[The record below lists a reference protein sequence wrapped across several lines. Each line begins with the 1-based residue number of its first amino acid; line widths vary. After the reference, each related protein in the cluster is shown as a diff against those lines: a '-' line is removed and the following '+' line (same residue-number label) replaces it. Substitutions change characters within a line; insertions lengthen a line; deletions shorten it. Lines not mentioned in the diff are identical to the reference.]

1 MKTALALC
9 LLVASAHADPAPTSA
24 HVAPA
29 PTAELTAHNDPKSPT
44 IDAALINAPKASRIT
59 LTSGT
64 VSMNATKQRPYSQ
77 SSDPIVIAFVIQAD
91 EAFATANLAAI
102 EKALDATGLDKA
114 CPPDSFGSIIAYAID
129 TQTKVAMGPLARIKG
144 HQLGVAKDYKG
155 KKGASLATAVT
166 LAFSELDKL
175 DAPRKVVIIVG
186 DGSDSDPK
194 APLAELK
201 KDAARQKIQV
211 FAVVTKTGPVSKLV
225 TPIVATSAADLGT
238 QLDAVAKQLVNRFY
252 VTFPVG
258 KLIPFDGKVHDF
270 VVGLD
275 KVNLEPIP
283 LTLK

>member
-9 LLVASAHADPAPTSA
+9 LLVASAHADPT
-24 HVAPA
+24 

-59 LTSGT
+59 LTSGAVT
-64 VSMNATKQRPYSQ
+64 MNATKQRPYSQ

-91 EAFATANLAAI
+91 EAFATANLAII
-102 EKALDATGLDKA
+102 EKALDATGLAKA
-114 CPPDSFGSIIAYAID
+114 CPPDSFGTIIAYAQD
-129 TQTKVAMGPLARIKG
+129 TQTKVAMGPLDRIKG
-144 HQLGVAKDYKG
+144 RHLGVAKDYKG
-155 KKGASLATAVT
+155 KKGTSLSTSLT

-175 DAPRKVVIIVG
+175 AAPRKVVIIVG

-194 APLAELK
+194 APFEDLK
-201 KDAARQKIQV
+201 KQAAQEHIQV

-225 TPIVATSAADLGT
+225 APIVATSPADLGA
-238 QLDAVAKQLVNRFY
+238 QLDAIAKQLVNRLY
-252 VTFPVG
+252 VTFTVG

-275 KVNLEPIP
+275 KVKLDPIK
-283 LTLK
+283 LLLN